1 MGIAVAAR
9 QAPSRGQP
17 VPPPEAKG
25 GSRLPKKCHHLPTQ
39 CRACGTAMA
48 ITYPHSVTFWKFACA
63 ACGKPYSIEIVGSRQ
78 CLVYEQLGRKVVE
91 RIGLTQERSTYYR
104 AKCYGCNTPV
114 IVSQEEVGKVRS
126 CHHCRLDF
134 TVQEMENEVFYETVI
149 QHQGAPVTFRDKVQV
164 LEGYILN
171 RGNMF
176 FLDEDIVGR
185 AQQEW
190 VEIVSQLE
198 NELAVLRG
206 EDGSGQSMLLR
217 LQAEKNSLGQKL
229 KQQMEKAVEMAGRQR
244 ALEER
249 ARSLEAEKQAYA
261 ERLRH
266 YDDVVHTL
274 DQKTEVVAR
283 LEGRVEA
290 LNRAVRELNS
300 EKQLLLD
307 KLAGQAGLLQAWE
320 QEKAKQGEWLD
331 AGKLAD
337 YKKLQKENK
346 ILAEKINSYNELLR
360 DLDRQTERAAKFESM
375 LMEAQA
381 KVKKLTGENHQ
392 LANRLSGQGEL
403 LRDLERQ
410 GEKVAQLEFLNRELN
425 KKIRGLQE
433 AAQSGG
439 GSAAADKGVLQQWEQ
454 EKKRAAELDVAYRET
469 LRKLELAAG
478 ENRSL
483 SSRLNEREGRLTL
496 LEKQVQQ
503 AGKAAPEVASLETRL
518 RTLQQ
523 ENKKLES
530 RLQEQIRLEGRVIE
544 LESEVSLLRNRG
556 GERPEPKEDWY
567 CEEGEEGSIPAQGKG
582 FQERRILGI
591 KGEPTP
597 ERIKAALRKRIRKYH
612 PDMVASMGLEL
623 RELAHRKTQE
633 ITRAYSQLMSTCGRG

>member
-1 MGIAVAAR
+1 
-9 QAPSRGQP
+9 
-17 VPPPEAKG
+17 
-25 GSRLPKKCHHLPTQ
+25 
-39 CRACGTAMA
+39 
-48 ITYPHSVTFWKFACA
+48 
-63 ACGKPYSIEIVGSRQ
+63 
-78 CLVYEQLGRKVVE
+78 
-91 RIGLTQERSTYYR
+91 
-104 AKCYGCNTPV
+104 
-114 IVSQEEVGKVRS
+114 
-126 CHHCRLDF
+126 LDF
-134 TVQEMENEVFYETVI
+134 TVQEVENEVFYETVI

-185 AQQEW
+185 TQQEW
-190 VEIVSQLE
+190 VESISQLE

-217 LQAEKNSLGQKL
+217 LQAEKNSLGQKI
-229 KQQMEKAVEMAGRQR
+229 KQQTEKAAEMAGRHR

-249 ARSLEAEKQAYA
+249 ARALEAEKQAFA

-266 YDDVVHTL
+266 YDNVVHTL
-274 DQKTEVVAR
+274 DQKTEVVVR

-331 AGKLAD
+331 SGKLAD

-375 LMEAQA
+375 VMEAQT

-410 GEKVAQLEFLNRELN
+410 GEKVAQLEFLNRELS
-425 KKIRGLQE
+425 KKIRALQE
-433 AAQSGG
+433 AAQSG
-439 GSAAADKGVLQQWEQ
+439 AAAVDKGVMQQWEQ

-469 LRKLELAAG
+469 LRKLEQSAA

-496 LEKQVQQ
+496 LEKQLQQQ
-503 AGKAAPEVASLETRL
+503 ATAPEMEARL

-523 ENKKLES
+523 ENKKLEA

-544 LESEVSLLRNRG
+544 LESEVGVLRNRG

-612 PDMVASMGLEL
+612 PDMVASMGVEL